1 LQFKGQLL
9 LPNEPGPGLQ
19 VNLDVADHHLAVESE
34 TGGLGAWPLE
44 VVDVRRLQGDVFAMT
59 VAGEDLHFVADD
71 TISFAYSGLPA
82 IKSISRT
89 KTRSALRTLFD
100 KIWNDPPKKSAPPAE
115 PVQSPTADE
124 EVVLVEDQA
133 PDQLDLRTEIGEAP
147 VDEVPLPEETIAAV
161 LPDEERWPLGPT
173 IDVRDTVPTQEIP
186 SIGVEKGD
194 VDLTAPAQTPQSIEN
209 ATETSGCPALRSDGL
224 PCESPILTSSGYC
237 HPHDPERNVIE
248 GYVRAQQAR
257 ARLKRRGTARLNRVY
272 SRLDKAMRQ
281 VERGEIEPEIAMAMA
296 QLAHTMC
303 AILDLGDEPSEAGS
317 ESTPGR

>member
-1 LQFKGQLL
+1 MQFKGQLL

-71 TISFAYSGLPA
+71 TISFAYTGLPA

-89 KTRSALRTLFD
+89 KTHSSLRTLFD

-115 PVQSPTADE
+115 PVQSPSADE
-124 EVVLVEDQA
+124 RPVLVEDQA
-133 PDQLDLRTEIGEAP
+133 LAQLDLWTEIDEAP
-147 VDEVPLPEETIAAV
+147 VDVFPQPEATIAA
-161 LPDEERWPLGPT
+161 LPDEERWHLGPS
-173 IDVRDTVPTQEIP
+173 IDVTDTVPTQEIS

-194 VDLTAPAQTPQSIEN
+194 VDSTAPAQTPQSIEKSP
-209 ATETSGCPALRSDGL
+209 ETSGCPALRSDGR

-248 GYVRAQQAR
+248 GYEQAQQAR

-272 SRLDKAMRQ
+272 SRLDRAMRQ

-303 AILDLGDEPSEAGS
+303 AILDLSDEPNES
-317 ESTPGR
+317 ESETTPGQ